1 MRRLWKP
8 QNLVWVILIP
18 LVWWALGEFP
28 IEKVWETLSRLSL
41 GQILILIFLNT
52 GILMLLSGRWWIILR
67 AQGYTL
73 PYLNLVGYRLAA
85 FGISYFTPG
94 PQFGGEP
101 LQIRLARERHY
112 VPGSTALAA
121 VTLDKMLE
129 LLANFT
135 FLTFGLIVALRGGFL
150 EGRLNEQVLFL
161 ALILLSLPSCYL
173 LALRIGRRPFTWL
186 SGLAFVRR
194 SNSLLIGKVHQ
205 AILSAEIQIA
215 SFCKQKPLALFQATL
230 FSVLVWV
237 ALLVEY
243 WISLRFLGLQFN
255 LMQTIIVLTAARLA
269 FLSPSPGGLGALEAS
284 QVLAMQVLGIDP
296 ALGISM
302 SLLIRARDITI
313 GGLGIWWGSI
323 LSGQSWIKACTSQAG
338 D

>member
-1 MRRLWKP
+1 MKRLWKL

-18 LVWWALGEFP
+18 LVWWVLGEIP
-28 IEKVWETLSRLSL
+28 IEKVWETLTRLSL
-41 GQILILIFLNT
+41 GQILILIFLNA
-52 GILMLLSGRWWIILR
+52 GILILLSGRWWIILR

-73 PYLNLVGYRLAA
+73 PYFNLVGYRLAA

-101 LQIRLARERHY
+101 LQIQLARKQHH
-112 VPGSTALAA
+112 VPGPTALAA
-121 VTLDKMLE
+121 VTLDKLLE

-135 FLTFGLIVALRGGFL
+135 FLTLGLMVALRGGFL
-150 EGRLNEQVLFL
+150 GSRLNDQFLFL
-161 ALILLSLPSCYL
+161 ALAFLSLPACYL
-173 LALRIGRRPFTWL
+173 LALRIDRQPFTWL
-186 SGLAFVRR
+186 SGLAIVRR
-194 SNSLLIGKVHQ
+194 PNSLLIEKVHQ
-205 AILSAEIQIA
+205 AILSAETQIA
-215 SFCKQKPLALFQATL
+215 SFCAQKPLALFQATL
-230 FSVLVWV
+230 FSALVWA
-237 ALLVEY
+237 ALVIEY
-243 WISLRFLGLQFN
+243 WISLQFLGLQFN

-323 LSGQSWIKACTSQAG
+323 LARQSWTQARVSQAS